1 MKLKIISFVLLFVL
15 AFGAK
20 AEKIV
25 PSHKSGIVI
34 DGKANEW
41 SNPLPYKDK
50 KTDIQFEFAND
61 LKTVYFI
68 IRIDNIEDQ
77 KRVMENG
84 MQIWVNKSGKKD
96 TITGILYP
104 TPMDTSTM
112 VNGVKKVQGDVYIID
127 QLVLKGFYLE
137 NGKQPIRNCPVRVAI
152 AKGDNNCMIYELAI
166 PFNTFWKEELEKTDV
181 KKNFQVGIVIKAP
194 ISPME
199 TNMRSRMGGGM
210 NMGMMMGGMGG
221 GMNMR
226 NFSQNMRSFLPAE
239 YQDKEYWFKTKLSY
253 NL

>member
-1 MKLKIISFVLLFVL
+1 MNLRFITFVLLFVL
-15 AFGAK
+15 AFGTK

-25 PSHKSGIVI
+25 PSPKSGIVV

-50 KTDIQFEFAND
+50 KTGIQFEFAND
-61 LKTVYFI
+61 LKTIYFV
-68 IRIDNIEDQ
+68 IRVDNIEDQ
-77 KRVMENG
+77 KRIMENG
-84 MQIWVNKSGKKD
+84 MQIWVNKSGKRD

-112 VNGVKKVQGDVYIID
+112 ENGVKKVQGDVYIID

-152 AKGDNNCMIYELAI
+152 AKGDNNSLIYEIGI

-181 KKNFQVGIVIKAP
+181 KKNFQVGFVIKAP
-194 ISPME
+194 MSPME
-199 TNMRSRMGGGM
+199 RDLRGRMGNM

-226 NFSQNMRSFLPAE
+226 NFSQGMRSFLPAE

-253 NL
+253 AL

>member
-1 MKLKIISFVLLFVL
+1 MNLRFITFVLLFVL

-25 PSHKSGIVI
+25 PSSKSGIVV

-50 KTDIQFEFAND
+50 KTGIQFEFAND
-61 LKTVYFI
+61 LKTIYFV

-77 KRVMENG
+77 KRIMENG
-84 MQIWVNKSGKKD
+84 MQIWVNKSGKRD

-112 VNGVKKVQGDVYIID
+112 VNGVKKVQDDVYIID

-152 AKGDNNCMIYELAI
+152 AKGDNNSLIYEIGI
-166 PFNTFWKEELEKTDV
+166 PFNTFWKEELEKADV
-181 KKNFQVGIVIKAP
+181 KKNFQVGLVIKAP
-194 ISPME
+194 MSPME
-199 TNMRSRMGGGM
+199 RDLRGRMGNM

-226 NFSQNMRSFLPAE
+226 NFSQGMRNFLPAE

-253 NL
+253 AL